1 MHSSKKYIYTIYIYN
16 MLQNFTSKVKHLSVK
31 YLKAHKF
38 RVDDYIKI
46 ENSKSSSCSS
56 DDVMFLADNHGNVKI
71 ANSLSAKNVYA
82 KSLTNISEKFYLPST
97 YTASATLTSNDVL
110 DIKHIVVTP
119 STPSVATNLTLPS
132 ATQLL
137 TVATSLLCRT
147 PCVPTSSQRGD
158 WFIFTITNNSP
169 DIYCGTSADVT
180 LVAGSGVTITGAANG
195 LDSLCSGGAHFG
207 LYFTNVSSTNAAV
220 TILRL
225 SGQSD

>member
-1 MHSSKKYIYTIYIYN
+1 MLENLSSK
-16 MLQNFTSKVKHLSVK
+16 MKHLSVK

-46 ENSKSSSCSS
+46 ENSKSSSSSS
-56 DDVMFLADNHGNVKI
+56 DDVMFLADHHGNVKI
-71 ANSLSAKNVYA
+71 ANSLTAKNVNT

-97 YTASATLTSNDVL
+97 YTASSTLTSNDVL

-119 STPSVATNLTLPS
+119 TTPSVATNLTLPS
-132 ATQLL
+132 ASQLL
-137 TVATSLLCRT
+137 SAATVLLCRT
-147 PCVPTSSQRGD
+147 PCVPSTTQRGD
-158 WFIFTITNNSP
+158 WFIFTVTNNSP
-169 DIYCGTSADVT
+169 DVYCGTTADVT
-180 LVAGSGVTITGAANG
+180 LVAGTGVTITGSSNG

-207 LYFTNVSSTNAAV
+207 LYFTSVSSSTPAV

>member
-1 MHSSKKYIYTIYIYN
+1 
-16 MLQNFTSKVKHLSVK
+16 MLENLTSKIKHLSVK

-46 ENSKSSSCSS
+46 ENCKSLSSSS
-56 DDVMFLADNHGNVKI
+56 DDVMFLADHHGNVKI
-71 ANSLSAKNVYA
+71 ANTLTTKNVIT

-97 YTASATLTSNDVL
+97 YTVSSTLTSNDVL
-110 DIKHIVVTP
+110 DIKHIIVTP
-119 STPSVATNLTLPS
+119 TTPSVATNLTLPT
-132 ATQLL
+132 AAQLL
-137 TVATSLLCRT
+137 SAATVLLCRT
-147 PCVPTSSQRGD
+147 PCVPSTTQKGD

-169 DIYCGTSADVT
+169 DVYCGTTADVT
-180 LVAGSGVTITGAANG
+180 LIASTGITIIGAANG

-207 LYFTNVSSTNAAV
+207 LYFTNSTSSGAAV